1 VKKIRVAAL
10 LVSTIIL
17 LGLSTMNSDALTIT
31 TFPDT
36 FEDSIGD
43 LEYLYVGAV
52 ELQFDDEV
60 YFKLMIDN
68 PNPETDLDM
77 EVYFDGEIVFWLATG
92 YGYIGDPEIIEEG
105 YFWIPYSGT
114 YEIWMY
120 GFYVP
125 YEEEVDYTLYV
136 DSAEEL
142 YNMAPLEPHGLSVG
156 ALTSYVNNNPN
167 AMGASEKAPFHDV
180 DSNYE
185 STHVNYVSSFNTNS
199 WTKYSI
205 NPASFCS
212 DDALIVG
219 GDEWVRPVGLFDSFK
234 DAKEFM
240 NARNMFYY
248 IDDVPLAD
256 LAKVKIGPVQKIR
269 ENGQVVGYRKVW
281 ESAVFHPGEL
291 AELIGSGL
299 HHMTY
304 RWKGPGFDIPYF
316 DFYFWLMPTG
326 WTGPH

>member
-1 VKKIRVAAL
+1 MKKIRVAAVF
-10 LVSTIIL
+10 VSAIL
-17 LGLSTMNSDALTIT
+17 LLGMSTLYADALTIN
-31 TFPDT
+31 TFPNT
-36 FEDSIGD
+36 IEGSIEDY
-43 LEYLYVGAV
+43 EYMLVGSV
-52 ELQFDDEV
+52 DLQFDDEV
-60 YFKLMIDN
+60 YFKLMIDD
-68 PNPETDLDM
+68 PVPETDLDM

-120 GFYVP
+120 GYYVP
-125 YEEEVDYTLYV
+125 YEEGVDFTLYI

-142 YNMAPLEPHGLSVG
+142 YNMAPLEPHGLSTG

-185 STHVNYVSSFNTNS
+185 STHINFASSLNTNS
-199 WTKYSI
+199 WTMYSL
-205 NPASFCS
+205 NPSRFCC

-219 GDEWVRPVGLFDSFK
+219 GTEWVQPVWAFDSFS

-240 NARNMFYY
+240 NARNFVYY
-248 IDDVPLAD
+248 IDGVPLAD
-256 LAKVKIGPVQKIR
+256 LTKVKIGPVQKVF
-269 ENGQVVGYRKVW
+269 ENGEVIGYRKMMG
-281 ESAVFHPGEL
+281 SAVFNPGEL
-291 AELIGSGL
+291 SELIGLGL
-299 HHMTY
+299 HHMAYHFT
-304 RWKGPGFDIPYF
+304 GPGFDVPYI
-316 DFYFWLMPTG
+316 DFYFWLMPSG